1 MEKGNRKTYRDL
13 GLLLLRLFV
22 GIRLIYGVM
31 DNVMSWEHMLLFRD
45 FLALNDFP
53 FPLTC
58 AVVSVYAQLVCGIL
72 VIIGFL
78 FRWASAIM
86 VLNFLVAIFMVHR
99 SQSFEEMTTP
109 LLLVFIFLFFVLNG
123 PGLLSLNRILRRTI

>member
-1 MEKGNRKTYRDL
+1 
-13 GLLLLRLFV
+13 
-22 GIRLIYGVM
+22 M

-45 FLALNDFP
+45 FLASNDFP
-53 FPLTC
+53 YPLTC

-72 VIIGFL
+72 VIIGVL

-86 VLNFLVAIFMVHR
+86 VINFLVAIIMVHR
-99 SQSFEEMTTP
+99 AQSFEEMTTP

-123 PGLLSLNRILRRTI
+123 PGSISLSHIRNRTI